1 MSWLDTLSPA
11 SFRGVPFQV
20 STIDVQAG
28 DNVVLREYPFQDL
41 PTVFRMG
48 DGVEEIKFSAY
59 VIGDDYDQKRD
70 ALRAVLTG
78 DGVLV
83 HPTAGS
89 MRVFV
94 AGKYTIKEA
103 PTAEGGMARFDLTFV
118 RAETR
123 RYPTA
128 AANTGQQATQA
139 AATAQAAAVDDF
151 AAAWSLA
158 GKPGWVADQAVQ
170 RIKDSVASTWS
181 KISTVTAGATDFTNS
196 AIANYQALAG
206 GLDSL
211 VSAPR
216 QLGVAIVNLFN
227 LPAELTDATARE
239 FQSAFAWVFTLPSQ
253 LDRKPFETISM
264 PAVGAGLVMY
274 GTGNASAAPMG
285 SAGQVQAAALAAA
298 SDRLIVSAAAAGYV
312 QATAAVDLANYD
324 EAMAMRSAIGDQ
336 LTAMLMQASTSG
348 PAATLPASSWQVST
362 QALYTAAMTDL
373 QSRSR
378 DLVRLTT
385 YTPQS
390 WQPAIYISYRLFGT
404 ADYADEIVAMN
415 PHIQHPLLV
424 PPGIALRILKH

>member
-1 MSWLDTLSPA
+1 M
-11 SFRGVPFQV
+11 
-20 STIDVQAG
+20 
-28 DNVVLREYPFQDL
+28 
-41 PTVFRMG
+41 
-48 DGVEEIKFSAY
+48 
-59 VIGDDYDQKRD
+59 
-70 ALRAVLTG
+70 RAVLTG

-123 RYPTA
+123 RYPAA
-128 AANTGQQATQA
+128 AANTGQQAIA
-139 AATAQAAAVDDF
+139 AATTAKAAAVDDF
-151 AAAWSLA
+151 AAAWNTT

-170 RIKDSVASTWS
+170 RIEDSVSGVWS
-181 KISTVTAGATDFTNS
+181 KMSTATAGITDFTNS
-196 AIANYQALAG
+196 AIANYQALAS

-216 QLGVAIVNLFN
+216 QLAGSIVNLFN
-227 LPAELTDATARE
+227 LPSDLSDAAARE

-253 LDRKPFETISM
+253 LNRKPFETISM

-274 GTGNASAAPMG
+274 GTGNASAAPAG
-285 SAGQVQAAALAAA
+285 SAGQAQATALAAA
-298 SDRLIVSAAAAGYV
+298 TDRLVLAAAAAGYV
-312 QATAAVDLANYD
+312 QATAAVDLSDYD
-324 EAMAMRSAIGDQ
+324 EAMTMRRAISDQ
-336 LTAMLMQASTSG
+336 LMAMLKSASTAG
-348 PAATLPASSWQVST
+348 PAASLPASSWQASML
-362 QALYTAAMTDL
+362 ALYTAALTDL

-390 WQPAIYISYRLFGT
+390 WQPAIYISYKLFGT
-404 ADYADEIVAMN
+404 PDYADEIVAMN

-424 PPGIALRILKH
+424 PPGKPLRILKH